1 MSKFIPTV
9 AILGNESEIPNDLPE
24 FEIVGKISTQFF
36 FDQSVQAYVCEIFFN
51 GNRIEDMKS
60 PPFDYIL
67 CTNRQICDANKLC
80 FHLLGLPIGMLATTN
95 FFREFVS
102 NVGFICEDNTQS
114 IIELM
119 NRINGRILDLDSYF
133 MRADLFDLRTQID
146 QNISIDTV
154 AQDFEPIFRNVYDE
168 IFSNFDEIKFRH
180 YDLILLTAD
189 RSLEELIE
197 ILNWAIEFSDE
208 ILVYIHCDSPD
219 FEISIDRAEISW
231 IKAIR
236 GKFLR
241 IKSKIARTNR
251 IYVSTHKNFFIPK
264 LPKGYQLI
272 HAGKKIFNDDL
283 GFQGDDTG
291 DNVSELNVQINE
303 LSAIYWVWKNA
314 PHVDYIGFASYR
326 RFFAIPG
333 DGEISIGNDGEH
345 VATVDELIDLLQDC
359 DMIVGIPTMNVVSF
373 EPDFQAQYDIGRQ
386 IFRKHFENQQPDY
399 VETLNRVEAGNRLIT
414 NTIFFTRWSLFNEY
428 CKFLYSFLIPA
439 AREYATNDRTMSY
452 KGEQAFSVF
461 CEHNN
466 LRLKF
471 LPILKNKLRE
481 ATAEN
486 FSFRDFERVKLIVF

>member
-1 MSKFIPTV
+1 MRNFIPNV
-9 AILGNESEIPNDLPE
+9 AILGDESEIQNDLTE
-24 FEIVGKISTQFF
+24 FRIVGKISTQFF
-36 FDQSVQAYVCEIFFN
+36 FDQNVQAYVCEIFFN
-51 GNRIEDMKS
+51 GNRVENLKS

-67 CTNRQICDANKLC
+67 CTNQQICDENKLC

-95 FFREFVS
+95 FFREYVS
-102 NVGFICEDNTQS
+102 NIGFICEDNTQS
-114 IIELM
+114 IIQHLH
-119 NRINGRILDLDSYF
+119 GRILDLDSYF
-133 MRADLFDLRTQID
+133 MRANLFDLRTQMD

-154 AQDFEPIFRNVYDE
+154 APNFEPIFRNVYCE

-189 RSLEELIE
+189 RSLEELSE
-197 ILNWAIEFSDE
+197 ILNWAIEFSNE
-208 ILVYIHCDSPD
+208 ILVYIHCDSPE
-219 FEISIDRAEISW
+219 FEVSIDRAEISW

-236 GKFLR
+236 GKFLI
-241 IKSKIARTNR
+241 IKSKIDQTSK

-264 LPKGYQLI
+264 LPSGYQLI

-326 RFFAIPG
+326 RFFAIQG
-333 DGEISIGNDGEH
+333 NGEISIGNDGEH
-345 VATVDELIDLLQDC
+345 IATTDELIDLLQDC
-359 DMIVGIPTMNVVSF
+359 DMVIGIPTMNIVSF
-373 EPDFQAQYDIGRQ
+373 DSDFRIQYAIGRQ

-399 VETLNRVEAGNRLIT
+399 IETLNRVEAGNRLIT

-461 CEHNN
+461 CMHNN

-471 LPILKNKLRE
+471 VPILKNKFRE
-481 ATAEN
+481 VTAEN
-486 FSFRDFERVKLIVF
+486 FSFRDFERVKLVVF